1 MFGEP
6 VVSSHVDKLSRD
18 TTVITVTLPSVNVA
32 SPTLPESTRHTPVKK
47 ERKEERKEVP
57 SNSFHPLRNFRHEEF
72 VLRYNENLSK
82 RKRLV
87 MEKAEA
93 NNESPP
99 DVPLSESFDFRLQQ
113 LPLSEIVGEEEDEEE
128 ELTGRAQKAKDIA
141 DRKHAWHLAFP
152 ISGYVEHTL
161 THLTIAII
169 VFALIFQY

>member
-1 MFGEP
+1 MI
-6 VVSSHVDKLSRD
+6 SHLDKLSRD
-18 TTVITVTLPSVNVA
+18 TTVITVTLPSVNVP

-47 ERKEERKEVP
+47 ERKDERKEVEMT

-93 NNESPP
+93 NIESLPN
-99 DVPLSESFDFRLQQ
+99 VPLSESFDFRLQQ
-113 LPLSEIVGEEEDEEE
+113 LPLSEIIGEEEDEAE

-141 DRKHAWHLAFP
+141 ERKHA
-152 ISGYVEHTL
+152 
-161 THLTIAII
+161 
-169 VFALIFQY
+169 